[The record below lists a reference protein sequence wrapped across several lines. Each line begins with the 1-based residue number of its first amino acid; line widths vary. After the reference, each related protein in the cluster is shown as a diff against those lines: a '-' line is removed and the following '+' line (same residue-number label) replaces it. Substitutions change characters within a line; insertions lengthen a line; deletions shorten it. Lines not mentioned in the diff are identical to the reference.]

1 MRMPAVRMPAG
12 FKASPGGLAAAPGGV
27 AVGFGAVPLVGPA
40 AVVLSAAVAD
50 PMTVAAVAT
59 VADPI
64 VVANRKWR
72 RSKQFSPAV
81 VLFPPL

>member
-1 MRMPAVRMPAG
+1 LATGSMRMPAVRMPAG
-12 FKASPGGLAAAPGGV
+12 FRASPGGLAAASAGV
-27 AVGFGAVPLVGPA
+27 AGAA
-40 AVVLSAAVAD
+40 ARMAVA
-50 PMTVAAVAT
+50 A